1 MDDRQDAEALA
12 RRLGTYI
19 PAGIEKALWS
29 LPLLEVIV
37 QRLEALEARMGPDEE
52 RP

>member
-1 MDDRQDAEALA
+1 MDERQDAEALA

-19 PAGIEKALWS
+19 PGYIPKAFWP

-37 QRLEALEARMGPDEE
+37 QRLEALEARLGPDEE